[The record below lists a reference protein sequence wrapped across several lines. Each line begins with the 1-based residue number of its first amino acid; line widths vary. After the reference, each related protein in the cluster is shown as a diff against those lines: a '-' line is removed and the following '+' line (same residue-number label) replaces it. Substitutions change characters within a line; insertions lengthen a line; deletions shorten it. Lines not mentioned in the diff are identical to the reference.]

1 MLSVQRYCT
10 TEEARKTLET
20 GINMLGKRDSSILT
34 REQRALSHVIT
45 FVTFTLQL
53 GEEHGCVLLPFLVVL
68 AITVALVILLLAHGN
83 ARDL

>member
-1 MLSVQRYCT
+1 
-10 TEEARKTLET
+10 
-20 GINMLGKRDSSILT
+20 MLGQHDSSALT

-53 GEEHGCVLLPFLVVL
+53 GEEHGSVLLPLLVVL
-68 AITVALVILLLAHGN
+68 AITVALVILLLTHGN